1 MTGYKVVYCPLAS
14 NDDTEGCV
22 DGKHLVEETS
32 GSETTATINNLDPWT
47 TYKVSLL
54 FVFRLRT
61 TKRVTSL
68 FHHSCCLVL

>member
-47 TYKVSLL
+47 TYKVSLI
-54 FVFRLRT
+54 FVFRLC
-61 TKRVTSL
+61 KAAGNLISP
-68 FHHSCCLVL
+68 